1 MSDRRTPTWADDS
14 ELHDEYGY
22 GQQQGQA
29 QGHQQGQQQ
38 QGQQQYADNGYPQ
51 QNQQYQ
57 QSGQQQQHQQ
67 QQQYGHGNQ
76 QQYAPTDEDQR
87 RYAQQESLR
96 QYAQQA
102 QTRSR
107 VQPTYPPYQ
116 EPAHQGGYVTETGSW
131 RFDVHDRTT
140 SYPDQQTYDTYAP
153 YDPYASY
160 TAVEPEAVAEPVV
173 PEPEKPGY
181 TLPPVQESAWAVD
194 TRRSRLLGRGVLLC
208 VMLVQAGLSLRLS
221 GTAFQDEALYI
232 ASGHYELAN
241 LLHGTKLPVDFA
253 AYFSGHPKLYPVIAA
268 VVDSQ
273 FGLTGVRLL
282 SLLFM
287 LGATGLLY
295 SLTRRLFNLRAGL
308 GAAALF
314 SVLQSTMVLGNF
326 ATYDA
331 AAVFLLA
338 LSAWAVVRTDRM
350 SAAAVL
356 LAAPPAALAFGVK
369 YASGMYLPT
378 LVVLAVITAHQ
389 HRGIRALGRGVM
401 LGAGIVALLG
411 IGYFFS
417 GPLGGI
423 SSTTTDRAKGTDTA
437 ATMLAHSAEWGGLVF
452 LAALGGSIAYALRA
466 RMGEMPW
473 LGAETSGR
481 WRRVALGLVLTGTAL
496 LAPAYQIHLQTEI
509 SLYKHVG
516 FGLLFAAPMAGLGM
530 ARLVGPH
537 FRHPQL
543 GILLYVLTLVFGM
556 VQAQR
561 AFSFPDSTQMTTYL
575 STVVD
580 KKGTYLAEEQEVP
593 AYYLRDKTN
602 WTQWQNSY
610 FMDYRG
616 KDGKQYTGP
625 DAFRQAVRDGK
636 FDAIVMHGSVSPAT
650 YEAVK
655 EGLKNNSHYRLAAV
669 FPFTTSSGENAY
681 RIWVKR

>member
-1 MSDRRTPTWADDS
+1 MSDRTTPKWADDS
-14 ELHDEYGY
+14 ELHGEYAY
-22 GQQQGQA
+22 GQQYDDDG
-29 QGHQQGQQQ
+29 GHGSARQDQR
-38 QGQQQYADNGYPQ
+38 QQQYSQAD
-51 QNQQYQ
+51 
-57 QSGQQQQHQQ
+57 
-67 QQQYGHGNQ
+67 QQQYGH
-76 QQYAPTDEDQR
+76 TDDSGR
-87 RYAQQESLR
+87 RYAQRESLR

-102 QTRSR
+102 QTRPQ
-107 VQPTYPPYQ
+107 VQPAHPPGQEQADGYQ
-116 EPAHQGGYVTETGSW
+116 PGYFTETGSW
-131 RFDVHDRTT
+131 RFDVHGRTS
-140 SYPDQQTYDTYAP
+140 SYTDQQAYDTFAP
-153 YDPYASY
+153 FDPYASY
-160 TAVEPEAVAEPVV
+160 IAVAPEPAPTAAEPEPQ
-173 PEPEKPGY
+173 KPGY
-181 TLPPVQESAWAVD
+181 TLPPVAESSWAVD
-194 TRRSRLLGRGVLLC
+194 TRRSKLLGRGVLLC
-208 VMLVQAGLSLRLS
+208 ILLVQAGLSLRLK

-253 AYFSGHPKLYPVIAA
+253 AYFSGHPKLYPVLAGA
-268 VVDSQ
+268 VDSQ
-273 FGLTGVRLL
+273 FGLAGVRVV

-287 LGATGLLY
+287 LGATALLY
-295 SLTRRLFNLRAGL
+295 SLTRRLFNLRAAL

-331 AAVFLLA
+331 AAIFLLG

-350 SAAAVL
+350 KAMAVL

-369 YASGMYLPT
+369 YASGLYLPT
-378 LVVLAVITAHQ
+378 LVVLAVITAHR
-389 HRGIRALGRGVM
+389 HRGIRALGRGVV
-401 LGAGIVALLG
+401 LGTGIVVLLG
-411 IGYFFS
+411 IGYYFS

-437 ATMLAHSAEWGGLVF
+437 ATMLQHSAEWGGLVF
-452 LAALGGSIAYALRA
+452 LAALGGTIAYVLRA

-473 LGAETSGR
+473 IGGETPGR
-481 WRRVALGLVLTGTAL
+481 WRRAALGLVLTGTAL
-496 LAPAYQIHLQTEI
+496 LAPAYQIHLHTEI

-516 FGLLFAAPMAGLGM
+516 FGLFFAAPLAGLGM

-543 GILLYVLTLVFGM
+543 GILLYVATLVFGM

-561 AFSFPDSTQMTTYL
+561 AYSFPDSTQMTAYMR
-575 STVVD
+575 TVVD

-636 FDAIVMHGSVSPAT
+636 FDAIVMHGDVSPVT
-650 YEAVK
+650 YKAVK

-669 FPFTTSSGENAY
+669 FPYTTSSGEHAY

>member
-1 MSDRRTPTWADDS
+1 MSDRTTPTWADDS
-14 ELHDEYGY
+14 ELHDEYAY
-22 GQQQGQA
+22 GQQYSQT
-29 QGHQQGQQQ
+29 
-38 QGQQQYADNGYPQ
+38 D
-51 QNQQYQ
+51 
-57 QSGQQQQHQQ
+57 QH
-67 QQQYGHGNQ
+67 QQQYGHNDDSG
-76 QQYAPTDEDQR
+76 R
-87 RYAQQESLR
+87 RYAQRESLR

-102 QTRSR
+102 QTRPQ
-107 VQPTYPPYQ
+107 VQPAHSPDQ
-116 EPAHQGGYVTETGSW
+116 EQAGGYQPGYFTETGSW
-131 RFDVHDRTT
+131 RFDVHDRTS
-140 SYPDQQTYDTYAP
+140 SYTDQQAYDTFAP
-153 YDPYASY
+153 FDPYASY
-160 TAVEPEAVAEPVV
+160 TAVEPEPAAPTAAEP
-173 PEPEKPGY
+173 EPQKPGY
-181 TLPPVQESAWAVD
+181 TLPPVAESSWAVD
-194 TRRSRLLGRGVLLC
+194 TRRSKLLGRGVLLC
-208 VMLVQAGLSLRLS
+208 ILLVQAGLSLRLT

-253 AYFSGHPKLYPVIAA
+253 AYFSGHPKLYPVLAGA
-268 VVDSQ
+268 VDSQ
-273 FGLTGVRLL
+273 FGLAGVRVV

-287 LGATGLLY
+287 LGATTLLY
-295 SLTRRLFNLRAGL
+295 SLTRRLFNLRAAL

-331 AAVFLLA
+331 AAIFLLG

-350 SAAAVL
+350 KAMAVL

-369 YASGMYLPT
+369 YASGLYLPT
-378 LVVLAVITAHQ
+378 LVVLAVITAHR
-389 HRGIRALGRGVM
+389 HRGVRALGRGVV
-401 LGAGIVALLG
+401 LGTGIVVLLG
-411 IGYFFS
+411 IGYYFS

-423 SSTTTDRAKGTDTA
+423 SSTTTDRAKGTDAA
-437 ATMLAHSAEWGGLVF
+437 ATMLQHSAEWGGLVF
-452 LAALGGSIAYALRA
+452 LAALGGTIAYVLRA

-473 LGAETSGR
+473 IGGETSGR
-481 WRRVALGLVLTGTAL
+481 LRRAALGLLLTGTAL
-496 LAPAYQIHLQTEI
+496 LAPAYQINLHTEI

-516 FGLLFAAPMAGLGM
+516 FGLFFAAPLAGLGM

-543 GILLYVLTLVFGM
+543 GILLYVVTLVFGM

-561 AFSFPDSTQMTTYL
+561 AYSFPDSTQMTSYL
-575 STVVD
+575 RTVVD
-580 KKGTYLAEEQEVP
+580 RKGTYLAEEQEVP

-625 DAFRQAVRDGK
+625 DAFRQAVRDGR
-636 FDAIVMHGSVSPAT
+636 FDAIVMHGDVSPVT

-669 FPFTTSSGENAY
+669 FPYTTSSGEHAY

>member
-1 MSDRRTPTWADDS
+1 MTDRRTPTWADDS
-14 ELHDEYGY
+14 ELYDEYGY
-22 GQQQGQA
+22 GQQQGQ
-29 QGHQQGQQQ
+29 QQYGHGGQDQQHQNHQQYDNG
-38 QGQQQYADNGYPQ
+38 GNGYPQ
-51 QNQQYQ
+51 QNGRHQQDGQHQQY
-57 QSGQQQQHQQ
+57 GQGQ
-67 QQQYGHGNQ
+67 QQQYGHGGQDQ
-76 QQYAPTDEDQR
+76 Q
-87 RYAQQESLR
+87 RYQQQESLR

-102 QTRSR
+102 AQAPPR
-107 VQPTYPPYQ
+107 VQPAHPPQQEQAYQ
-116 EPAHQGGYVTETGSW
+116 PGYFTETGSW
-131 RFDVHDRTT
+131 RFDVHGRTT

-153 YDPYASY
+153 FDPYASY
-160 TAVEPEAVAEPVV
+160 TAVEPEPVAAPVA

-194 TRRSRLLGRGVLLC
+194 TRRSKLLGRGVLLC
-208 VMLVQAGLSLRLS
+208 ILLVQAGLSLRLS

-253 AYFSGHPKLYPVIAA
+253 SYFSGHPKLYPVLAGA
-268 VVDSQ
+268 VDSR
-273 FGLTGVRLL
+273 FGLTGVRLV
-282 SLLFM
+282 SLFFM
-287 LGATGLLY
+287 LGTTALLY
-295 SLTRRLFNLRAGL
+295 SFTRRLFNLRAAL

-314 SVLQSTMVLGNF
+314 SVLQSTMVLGNL

-338 LSAWAVVRTDRM
+338 LSAWVVVRTDRM
-350 SAAAVL
+350 SAVAVL

-369 YASGMYLPT
+369 YASGLYLPT
-378 LVVLAVITAHQ
+378 LVILAVITAHR
-389 HRGIRALGRGVM
+389 HRGIRSLGRGVV
-401 LGAGIVALLG
+401 LGAGTLALLG
-411 IGYFFS
+411 IGYFLS

-473 LGAETSGR
+473 IGGETSGR
-481 WRRVALGLVLTGTAL
+481 WRRVMLGLVLTGTAL

-516 FGLLFAAPMAGLGM
+516 FGLFFAAPMAGLGM

-561 AFSFPDSTQMTTYL
+561 AFSFPDSTQMTAYL
-575 STVVD
+575 RTVVD

-593 AYYLRDKTN
+593 GYYLRDKTD
-602 WTQWQNSY
+602 WTQWQNTY

-636 FDAIVMHGSVSPAT
+636 FDAIVMHGGVSPAT
-650 YEAVK
+650 FDAVK
-655 EGLKNNSHYRLAAV
+655 EGLKGNAHYRLAAV
-669 FPFTTSSGENAY
+669 LPFTTSSGENAY